1 MKLNIYKYFDIN
13 YDIKYFDETIEM
25 LNCWRNIIEFGK
37 KKIKIIKKGF
47 VSKPVYNEKYLKTKI
62 KSYKE
67 KINKNVHGDEINFD
81 QFCLRTGK
89 NYNPQ
94 VFLEECK
101 YVIKEKK
108 MLEYITD
115 EIEISSYDSDA
126 KNSNKEK
133 FNE

>member
-1 MKLNIYKYFDIN
+1 MEEYNRV
-13 YDIKYFDETIEM
+13 
-25 LNCWRNIIEFGK
+25 WK

-47 VSKPVYNEKYLKTKI
+47 VSKPVYDEKYLKTKI

-81 QFCLRTGK
+81 QFCFRTDK

-115 EIEISSYDSDA
+115 EIEISSHDSDA

>member
-1 MKLNIYKYFDIN
+1 M
-13 YDIKYFDETIEM
+13 E
-25 LNCWRNIIEFGK
+25 

-47 VSKPVYNEKYLKTKI
+47 VSKPVYDEKYLKTKI

-81 QFCLRTGK
+81 QFCFRTDK